1 MGGPVDKITPDAVK
15 GQTGSNKGTLPGDVP
30 DDISKWKHIAVR
42 FSLDSKNT
50 WAIATTHTLM
60 YIVLALAGFSETTRF
75 SLDPAIL
82 VTLVAATIG
91 VSVPHYFKLLIGVR
105 QNHKQS

>member
-1 MGGPVDKITPDAVK
+1 MGGPVDKITSDAVD
-15 GQTGSNKGTLPGDVP
+15 GQTDSNKGMLPRDVP
-30 DDISKWKHIAVR
+30 DDINKWKHVTVR

-50 WAIATTHTLM
+50 GAIVATHTLM
-60 YIVLALAGFSETTRF
+60 YIVLALAGFSDKTGF
-75 SLDPAIL
+75 NLDPAIL

-91 VSVPHYFKLLIGVR
+91 VSVPHYFKLFIGVR

>member
-15 GQTGSNKGTLPGDVP
+15 EEAVSNKGTLPGDVP
-30 DDISKWKHIAVR
+30 DDIRKWKYITVR

-50 WAIATTHTLM
+50 GAIVATHTLM
-60 YIVLALAGFSETTRF
+60 YILLALAGFSETTRF

-82 VTLVAATIG
+82 ATLVAATIG
-91 VSVPHYFKLLIGVR
+91 VSAPHYFKLFIGVR